1 MKCFLSLRI
10 VILFHILVSF
20 CKNLLFLLSLVPTAA
35 ATNLSAVASSST
47 SLNITF
53 LPPLGIDQNG
63 PIQGYDV
70 FYTGMFFF
78 TSTLSQIIL
87 VTEIDP
93 LPNVFYQTITLTG
106 LDVYESFDLQI
117 RAFNV
122 EGTGPVSN
130 VFNGMTA
137 EDGKCV
143 YMCII
148 WFSMQSC
155 GLGKSETIYKHGN
168 LFYNTEINACVKFIN
183 YVKFNDKNYF
193 RGTYIYTYS
202 QLHSFW

>member
-1 MKCFLSLRI
+1 M
-10 VILFHILVSF
+10 
-20 CKNLLFLLSLVPTAA
+20 SLVPTAA

-70 FYTGMFFF
+70 FYTGMFFLV
-78 TSTLSQIIL
+78 STLSRRIL

-93 LPNVFYQTITLTG
+93 LPDIFYQTITLTG

-122 EGTGPVSN
+122 QGRGPISDT
-130 VFNGMTA
+130 FNEMTA
-137 EDGKCV
+137 EDGKCSHV
-143 YMCII
+143 Y
-148 WFSMQSC
+148 
-155 GLGKSETIYKHGN
+155 
-168 LFYNTEINACVKFIN
+168 
-183 YVKFNDKNYF
+183 
-193 RGTYIYTYS
+193 YTA
-202 QLHSFW
+202 